1 MATIHKP
8 NSISQYM
15 QTTKTFPL
23 LDAFRVAC
31 AMDNVTINKKARDF
45 GITPATLHYVL
56 RGKTKSRP
64 TLDKVVG
71 FIRQVDEALIDRYD
85 VNVEALEA

>member
-1 MATIHKP
+1 
-8 NSISQYM
+8 M
-15 QTTKTFPL
+15 QTAKTFPL